1 MFTTLNK
8 IRSHN
13 PCREGWQKLMK
24 SLGKTRGDD
33 EPVSLLAVLDSNG
46 LDDAIWCL
54 QAVDG
59 VDSKAR
65 LFAVACARE
74 VQHLLTDPRSLNAL
88 DVAERFAKGFAT
100 TEELAAARDAAWNAA
115 YTACA
120 ARAAAY
126 TAGDAAY
133 ATYTACAARAAAYT
147 ARDAASAAAWN
158 TASAACAAASVKQE
172 HIFREIFK

>member
-100 TEELAAARDAAWNAA
+100 TEELAAARNA
-115 YTACA
+115 
-120 ARAAAY
+120 
-126 TAGDAAY
+126 
-133 ATYTACAARAAAYT
+133 ACAARAAAYT
-147 ARDAASAAAWN
+147 ARDAARAAAYTARDAARNAAYTASAASAAAWN
-158 TASAACAAASVKQE
+158 TARDTPYAAYAASVKQE

>member
-100 TEELAAARDAAWNAA
+100 TEELAAACAARDAARDAARNAA
-115 YTACA
+115 YTAS
-120 ARAAAY
+120 AAY
-126 TAGDAAY
+126 
-133 ATYTACAARAAAYT
+133 
-147 ARDAASAAAWN
+147 
-158 TASAACAAASVKQE
+158 AASVKQE